1 MKNKIK
7 IDIVSDVVCPW
18 CIIGYKRLEK
28 AIKELGFEDKIE
40 IEWHPFELNP
50 NMPVEGENVI
60 EHVSNKYGMNK
71 EQALASQKSMT
82 NNGEELGFKFNYFDE
97 MKIVNTRDAHILLDF
112 AKEFGKQTKLKMR
125 LMGAFFSEQKD
136 ISNRDILLK
145 EFQGIG
151 LDIDKAREILKDEKN
166 REEIKIKESSWQK
179 KGISAVP
186 TMIFNNDSMMNGAY
200 PVETYKQVLSELIE
214 NGNE

>member
-82 NNGEELGFKFNYFDE
+82 KNGEELGFKFNYFDE

-125 LMGAFFSEQKD
+125 LMEAFFSEQKD

-145 EFQGIG
+145 EFQSIG
-151 LDIDKAREILKDEKN
+151 LDIDKAREILEDKKN
-166 REEIKIKESSWQK
+166 REEIKIIESSWQK

-214 NGNE
+214 NSNE

>member
-125 LMGAFFSEQKD
+125 LMEAFFSEQKD

-145 EFQGIG
+145 EFQSIG
-151 LDIDKAREILKDEKN
+151 LDIDKAREILEDKKN

-214 NGNE
+214 NSNE

>member
-71 EQALASQKSMT
+71 EQALASQKSVT

-125 LMGAFFSEQKD
+125 LMEAFFSEQKD

-145 EFQGIG
+145 EFQSIG
-151 LDIDKAREILKDEKN
+151 LDIDKAREILEDKKN

-214 NGNE
+214 NSNE

>member
-125 LMGAFFSEQKD
+125 LMEAFFSEQKD

-145 EFQGIG
+145 EFQSIG
-151 LDIDKAREILKDEKN
+151 LDIDKAREILEDKKN

-200 PVETYKQVLSELIE
+200 PVETYKQVLSELVQK
-214 NGNE
+214 ND